1 MRSRFQTGCCQ
12 SLLKKNDRAVIE
24 FVKVEISY
32 PQYPQWQ
39 AQAVLEIGKIL
50 LGQNQPEQA
59 KERFGEV
66 LSRFAKEEAATAA
79 KALLESLKSPG
90 SN

>member
-1 MRSRFQTGCCQ
+1 M
-12 SLLKKNDRAVIE
+12 A
-24 FVKVEISY
+24 
-32 PQYPQWQ
+32 

>member
-1 MRSRFQTGCCQ
+1 M
-12 SLLKKNDRAVIE
+12 IE

-50 LGQNQPEQA
+50 LAQDKPDQA
-59 KERFGEV
+59 KERFQEV
-66 LSRFAKEEAATAA
+66 LSRFAKEEAAAAA
-79 KALLESLKSPG
+79 KELLGFLKTPEA
-90 SN
+90 N